1 MSSKPAA
8 LTRWDCTEHLTDE
21 ETIADYLE
29 AIMEQ
34 NDDALLLVALG
45 NVAKARGMTTVARE
59 AGLGRESL
67 YKALSPEGNP
77 RFDTVMKVAR
87 ALGIRLVPQVLE
99 KPT

>member
-1 MSSKPAA
+1 MSGKETTI
-8 LTRWDCTEHLTDE
+8 TRWDSTRYLTDE
-21 ETIADYLE
+21 GAIADYLE
-29 AIMEQ
+29 AVLEE

-45 NVAKARGMTTVARE
+45 NIAKARGMSAVARE

-99 KPT
+99 KAT